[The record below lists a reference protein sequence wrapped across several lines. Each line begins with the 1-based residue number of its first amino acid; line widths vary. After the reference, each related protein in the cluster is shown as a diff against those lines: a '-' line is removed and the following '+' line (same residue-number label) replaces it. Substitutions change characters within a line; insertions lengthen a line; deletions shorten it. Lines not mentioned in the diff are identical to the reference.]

1 MSFGWC
7 LDAVEVDDE
16 LWDPA
21 WGENVPHAG
30 LGVGNMPW
38 GKVEML
44 QAVLGELHSAAATL
58 DSHCVV
64 DLVQL

>member
-1 MSFGWC
+1 M
-7 LDAVEVDDE
+7 EVDDE
-16 LWDPA
+16 SWDPA
-21 WGENVPHAG
+21 WGDNVRGH
-30 LGVGNMPW
+30 MPW